1 MKGNLTKIEVNNEL
15 SRIKNLLK
23 EKRENEVKEVSLNLA
38 KRLYENENEGSKY
51 FEEEGMNLLSDY
63 FLNICTIEEI
73 DIGYL
78 IDNIEIEFFR
88 KKDFKRTIILDM
100 IEKLKALE

>member
-1 MKGNLTKIEVNNEL
+1 MKNIITKIEVNNEL

-23 EKRENEVKEVSLNLA
+23 KKREDEAKELSLNLA
-38 KRLYENENEGSKY
+38 ERLYLNESEDSKY
-51 FEEEGMNLLSDY
+51 FNEEGMNLLSGY

-73 DIGYL
+73 NVDYL

-88 KKDFKRTIILDM
+88 EKDFKRIIILDM
-100 IEKLKALE
+100 IEKIKALK